1 MIQLSHPYVT
11 TRKIIALTGW
21 TFVSKV
27 MSLPFNVPSGLSQ
40 PFFQGASV
48 FNFMAAVI
56 VLGDSGAQENK
67 NCHCFHCFPVY
78 LPWSDGTRSHDLSF
92 FECLVLS
99 KLFHSPLSP
108 SSSGPSSLLLPLGC
122 CHGSPHMNTGCLAF
136 FLSLVMSPETGEPG
150 GLLSLGSHRV
160 GHDWSNLAAAAMYW
174 IGRQSQNKLCCI
186 RMSTKLLSKLK
197 DTEGW
202 TS

>member
-1 MIQLSHPYVT
+1 MIKVLELQLHHQSFQLIFRVDFLQDWQVWPFCPRDSQESSQHHSLKASVLRRSAFFMIQLSHPYVT
-11 TRKIIALTGW
+11 TRKIIALTGR

-78 LPWSDGTRSHDLSF
+78 LPWSDGTGSHDLSF

-108 SSSGPSSLLLPLGC
+108 SSSGPLVLLC
-122 CHGSPHMNTGCLAF
+122 FCH
-136 FLSLVMSPETGEPG
+136 
-150 GLLSLGSHRV
+150 
-160 GHDWSNLAAAAMYW
+160 
-174 IGRQSQNKLCCI
+174 
-186 RMSTKLLSKLK
+186 
-197 DTEGW
+197 
-202 TS
+202 